1 MKCLIITDL
10 NNSVPI
16 NLSYFEVFVQH
27 LIVYRDQLC
36 QMGFKPKYGCGL
48 SFPLT
53 CTILILY
60 SCATAIYILV
70 SWDSNS
76 AKGKCTVFWTNLWL
90 KKAVSNIQYE
100 LWVWFEKQG
109 SWCFAS
115 LL

>member
-76 AKGKCTVFWTNLWL
+76 AKGKCTVFWTNL
-90 KKAVSNIQYE
+90 
-100 LWVWFEKQG
+100 
-109 SWCFAS
+109 
-115 LL
+115 

>member
-53 CTILILY
+53 CTILIIIIQL
-60 SCATAIYILV
+60 CN
-70 SWDSNS
+70 SNLHIGELGFKLS
-76 AKGKCTVFWTNLWL
+76 QREVYNMLDKPLIEKGSEQHTV
-90 KKAVSNIQYE
+90 
-100 LWVWFEKQG
+100 
-109 SWCFAS
+109 
-115 LL
+115 